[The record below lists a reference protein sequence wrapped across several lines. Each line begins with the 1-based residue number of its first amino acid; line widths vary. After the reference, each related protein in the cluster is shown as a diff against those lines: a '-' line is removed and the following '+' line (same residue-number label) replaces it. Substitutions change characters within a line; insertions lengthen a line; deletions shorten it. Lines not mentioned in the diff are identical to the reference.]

1 MTIIVNA
8 GNARVAI
15 QKALDFIKA
24 GNFEEARALMKEAN
38 EFIRQ
43 AHISQTDVIQS
54 EMSGEKHEPSLL
66 FNHAQDTIM
75 NVMSESIM
83 AEQIISLFEVYDKK
97 LNQLKKENEFE

>member
-1 MTIIVNA
+1 
-8 GNARVAI
+8 
-15 QKALDFIKA
+15 
-24 GNFEEARALMKEAN
+24 
-38 EFIRQ
+38 
-43 AHISQTDVIQS
+43 
-54 EMSGEKHEPSLL
+54 LL